1 MNISLPTILGA
12 GAFLLC
18 CFLSGFWLSH
28 SGKPLNGLIF
38 NIHKFIALGAVA
50 FIGINVYQANQA
62 TALTTIELI
71 ACAVSGVFFLGT
83 FISGGLLSTG
93 KPVPALLVR
102 VHQVMPFLTTLST
115 AGSLY
120 LLGRA

>member
-1 MNISLPTILGA
+1 MDISLPIILGA

-18 CFLSGFWLSH
+18 CFFSGFWLSH
-28 SGKPLNGLIF
+28 SGKPLNGIIF

-50 FIGINVYQANQA
+50 FLGITVYQANQA
-62 TALTTIELI
+62 AALTTIELI
-71 ACAVSGVFFLGT
+71 ACGVSGLFFLGT

-93 KPVPALLVR
+93 KPMPVLLSR

-120 LLGRA
+120 LLNQI

>member
-1 MNISLPTILGA
+1 MDISLPTILGA

-18 CFLSGFWLSH
+18 CFFSGFWLSH
-28 SGKPLNGLIF
+28 SGKPLNSIIF
-38 NIHKFIALGAVA
+38 NIHKFIALGAVV
-50 FIGINVYQANQA
+50 FIGINVYRVNQA
-62 TALTTIELI
+62 AALTTIELI
-71 ACAVSGVFFLGT
+71 ACGVSGLFFLGT

-93 KPVPALLVR
+93 KPMPALLSR

-120 LLGRA
+120 LLGQI

>member
-1 MNISLPTILGA
+1 MNISLPTILGT

-50 FIGINVYQANQA
+50 FIGITVYQVNQA
-62 TALTTIELI
+62 AALTTIELI
-71 ACAVSGVFFLGT
+71 ACGVSGLFFLST